1 MSMTLAKFTFL
12 DCDNKQH
19 EINYRLIDTP
29 LTERWL
35 DIVRQNQ
42 HRSNNTLNGV
52 FSNRTTSDI
61 PELTNKIND
70 LVRAINSEYDQ
81 ILPVYE
87 SLDRKKLNYLHEYFE
102 LFGKRLSDTIFS
114 TTLIDNFDQL
124 NNTIHQCEHAMFNS
138 PDKFGVFGL
147 VFDMYPREI
156 YEPLLEEHKLMMRS
170 ETLWGKIYLGYNT
183 LGKDWL
189 QVMRYND
196 LDIIKRDSVAPQIH
210 FAAELWMN
218 FSRDYE
224 AGWWQTEFYKR
235 VKSYPQEIQQKIPLD
250 NLNKLA
256 LGRYLIGDV
265 VIDDEFLSFDSNSD
279 HWRINNHPCKS
290 LWNRQVFS
298 KFRHV
303 IDFKII

>member
-1 MSMTLAKFTFL
+1 MKLAKFTFL
-12 DCDNKQH
+12 DCDDKQH
-19 EINYRLIDTP
+19 VISYRLIDTP
-29 LTERWL
+29 LTDRWIDL
-35 DIVRQNQ
+35 VQQNQ
-42 HRSNNTLNGV
+42 ARSENNLNGV
-52 FSNRTTSDI
+52 FSNRILEDV
-61 PELTNKIND
+61 PELTRIIMNLVNQINQ
-70 LVRAINSEYDQ
+70 EYDVQ
-81 ILPVYE
+81 LPAYE
-87 SLDRKKLNYLHEYFE
+87 SLDRTRLNYLHEFFE
-102 LFGKRLSDTIFS
+102 LFGKRLFS
-114 TTLIDNFDQL
+114 ENFSSTLIDNFDRL

-189 QVMRYND
+189 QVMRFND
-196 LDIIKRDSVAPQIH
+196 LDIINRDSVAVQVH

-235 VKSYPQEIQQKIPLD
+235 VKSYPPEIQQKIPLD

-256 LGRYLIGDV
+256 LGRYLIGDI
-265 VIDDEFLSFDSNSD
+265 VIDDEFLSFDSNPD
-279 HWRINNHPCKS
+279 HWQINNHSCKS
-290 LWNRQVFS
+290 LWNRRVFS
-298 KFRHV
+298 KFRTV
-303 IDFKII
+303 VDFKIV

>member
-1 MSMTLAKFTFL
+1 MTQAKFTFL
-12 DCDNKQH
+12 DCDDRQH
-19 EINYRLIDTP
+19 VISYQLIDTP
-29 LTERWL
+29 LTERWIA
-35 DIVRQNQ
+35 IVQQNQ
-42 HRSNNTLNGV
+42 LRSTNRLNTVL
-52 FSNRTTSDI
+52 SNRILEDV
-61 PELTNKIND
+61 PELTREILN
-70 LVRAINSEYDQ
+70 LVSQINSEYDIQ
-81 ILPVYE
+81 LPAYE
-87 SLDRKKLNYLHEYFE
+87 SLDRTRLNYLHEFFE
-102 LFGKRLSDTIFS
+102 LFGKRLSTQIFS
-114 TTLIDNFDQL
+114 HTLIDNFDRL

-189 QVMRYND
+189 QVIRFND
-196 LDIIKRDSVAPQIH
+196 LDVINRDSVAVQVH

-235 VKSYPQEIQQKIPLD
+235 VKSYPPELQQKIPLD

-265 VIDDEFLSFDSNSD
+265 VIDDSFLSFDSNPD
-279 HWRINNHPCKS
+279 HWQINNHPCKS
-290 LWNRQVFS
+290 QWNRSVFS
-298 KFRHV
+298 KFRTV
-303 IDFKII
+303 VDFKIV